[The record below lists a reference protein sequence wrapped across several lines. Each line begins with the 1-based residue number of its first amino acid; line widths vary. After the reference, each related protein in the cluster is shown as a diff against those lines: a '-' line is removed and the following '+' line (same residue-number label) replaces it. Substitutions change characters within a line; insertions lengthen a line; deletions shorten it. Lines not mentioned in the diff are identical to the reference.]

1 MWAGLKHCAVEGGP
15 LDVLVEVNLCAR
27 PAQSGF
33 VVPIFHWQ
41 TVEEESDELEAVLK
55 ARVRKAMVNL
65 NVRHEGGAGN
75 QPPPPALPSLSACL
89 SSFAFNA
96 WWVLTRFPTVE
107 KVGLGMGEGVS
118 CDRGMLMAC
127 AQGLGFPGSAM
138 AKSVSG
144 NSTIVFER
152 GERPCERDSFAGGVP
167 VCEDS
172 EAMDSQPVA

>member
-41 TVEEESDELEAVLK
+41 TVEEESDELDAVLK
-55 ARVRKAMVNL
+55 ARVGKVTVVL
-65 NVRHEGGAGN
+65 HVRHGRGAAN
-75 QPPPPALPSLSACL
+75 QPPPPALPSLSVCV

-96 WWVLTRFPTVE
+96 WWVLKRFPTVE
-107 KVGLGMGEGVS
+107 KFCLRVGEGAS
-118 CDRGMLMAC
+118 CDSDILMEFLR
-127 AQGLGFPGSAM
+127 GLGFPGSAM